1 MADVLIRKRREY
13 EQRIL
18 EKKQEK
24 ENMELVGC
32 TFHPNIIQ
40 SPMSTGSNSAA
51 KGAYSRVTEPNRPSV
66 G

>member
-1 MADVLIRKRREY
+1 MLIRKKKEY
-13 EQRIL
+13 ELRIQ

-40 SPMSTGSNSAA
+40 SPLSAGSNSASKA
-51 KGAYSRVTEPNRPSV
+51 IYSRMTE

>member
-1 MADVLIRKRREY
+1 VAEMLMRKKKEY
-13 EQRIL
+13 EKRIL

-40 SPMSTGSNSAA
+40 SPLSSGSNSAN
-51 KGAYSRVTEPNRPSV
+51 KGVYSRITEP
-66 G
+66 